1 MKKFSKYFF
10 GFAAAAMM
18 FSCSSDEP
26 AIGGGDNLEGGNDLY
41 MNIKIKNAQGS
52 LLGKGTAGGY
62 EFGDSKLG
70 ENNISSAHFYFY
82 DAQGNFL
89 VESRLGALNGKPGSP
104 NPGNVELIT
113 ESAIVLQGLKE
124 DELPAYMITV
134 LNAPEGFNPGTTMA
148 ATAAAAS
155 SIKSNDDF
163 VMSTSSFFNG
173 NATLYDNNYPYANR
187 LTANNFKKTKA
198 EALETGVPV
207 EVYVERLAAKFEIT
221 GVDDEGFREVRVT
234 VAGNDNGDISGEDYP
249 EAGTKM
255 YVKFDKWG
263 VTNTELESNMCKN
276 ILGTGVNGWSYSSNA
291 TTINNFN
298 WNISGDYRSYWGA
311 SRSYGQ
317 ANPTLNHL
325 THATVSAPISSP
337 VYCNETTNTKDNT
350 SIAAGTVNI
359 NNVTCVLL
367 TATLYEE
374 VDGVKKPVED
384 MVLYR
389 GVYYKYDQFIKYLLQ
404 NVQDKQPN
412 KELNFYICDDATKP
426 VGERTFTQVS
436 ADDMVLYQPE
446 KPAVTGAV
454 RVKLNSD
461 ETVLYARS
469 TEDGKDKYTEIKDG
483 TEALKKVL
491 DTFFSMGDNNGEYQA
506 IGYKGGAMFYTVPVE
521 HLIAKN
527 ENSVK
532 YAVDFEGNYG
542 VVRNHVYKIN
552 VNSVTKIGHGIFT
565 PGEGGEELIP
575 ENPNDDRFN
584 LGAVINVLS
593 WKVVS
598 QDVDL

>member
-26 AIGGGDNLEGGNDLY
+26 ATGGDNTNTGNDLY

-52 LLGKGTAGGY
+52 MPSMGKGTAGGY

-70 ENNISSAHFYFY
+70 ENKISSAHFYFY

-89 VESRLGALNGKPGSP
+89 VESRLGALNGAGNKPD
-104 NPGNVELIT
+104 NVELIT

-134 LNAPEGFNPGTTMA
+134 LNAPAGFNPGTTMA

-155 SIKSNDDF
+155 SIKSNDNF

-173 NATLYDNNYPYANR
+173 NTALYDNNYPYANR
-187 LTANNFKKTKA
+187 LTSDNFKKSKE

-221 GVDDEGFREVRVT
+221 GIDDEGFSEVRVT
-234 VAGNDNGDISGEDYP
+234 VAGNDNGDISGDYP
-249 EAGTKM
+249 EAGTKL
-255 YVKFDKWG
+255 YVKFDNWG
-263 VTNTELESNMCKN
+263 VTNTEVESNMCKN
-276 ILGTGVNGWSYSSNA
+276 ILGTGVTGWNYSSTA
-291 TTINNFN
+291 TTINGFN
-298 WNISGDYRSYWGA
+298 WNVPGDYRSYWGA

-325 THATVSAPISSP
+325 THATVAAPINSP
-337 VYCNETTNTKDNT
+337 VYCNETTNTKENT

-367 TATLYEE
+367 TATLYEDVE
-374 VDGVKKPVED
+374 GVKKPVED

-389 GVYYKYDQFIKYLLQ
+389 GIYYKHDQFIKYLLQ
-404 NVQDKQPN
+404 NVEDKQPN

-426 VGERTFTQVS
+426 VGERTFTQVGPE
-436 ADDMVLYQPE
+436 DMVLYQPA

-461 ETVLYARS
+461 ETVLYSRS
-469 TEDGKDKYTEIKDG
+469 KKEDGTYEYTEIDNG
-483 TEALKKVL
+483 TAELAKVL

-506 IGYKGGAMFYTVPVE
+506 IGYKGGAMFYTIPVE
-521 HLIAKN
+521 HLIAK
-527 ENSVK
+527 SATAVK
-532 YAVDFEGNYG
+532 YAVENEGNYG

-552 VNSVTKIGHGIFT
+552 VKSVAKIGHGIFT
-565 PGEGGEELIP
+565 PGEGGEVLIP
-575 ENPNDDRFN
+575 DNPNDDRFN
-584 LGAVINVLS
+584 LGAEINILS